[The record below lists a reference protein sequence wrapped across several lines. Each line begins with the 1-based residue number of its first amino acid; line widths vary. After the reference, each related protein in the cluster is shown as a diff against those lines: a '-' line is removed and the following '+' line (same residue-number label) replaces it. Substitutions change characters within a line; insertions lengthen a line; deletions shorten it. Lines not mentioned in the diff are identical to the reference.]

1 MNSPATPP
9 DPLFRAV
16 EFLRAA
22 PEPGWDAIAGRVV
35 SAVRR
40 TARPGGQPLLAQTP
54 ADSPGQ
60 GRIYVS
66 DHVLRSTL
74 AIELRQRY
82 LCAPTQIAFDI
93 DSQTDTL
100 RGVLIELTG
109 SYGTPLQELASH
121 IRATTLAVI
130 AELLGGSTA
139 DGRPIDVT
147 VTDVVTG
154 DPMGV

>member
-1 MNSPATPP
+1 MNSAPTPP
-9 DPLFRAV
+9 DPLFRAA

-22 PEPGWDAIAGRVV
+22 PEPGWDAIASRVI
-35 SAVRR
+35 SAVRK
-40 TARPGGQPLLAQTP
+40 TARPGGQPLIAQTP
-54 ADSPGQ
+54 ADSPGP

-74 AIELRQRY
+74 AIELRRRY
-82 LCAPTQIAFDI
+82 LCAPTHIAFDV
-93 DSQTDTL
+93 DTDTDTL

-121 IRATTLAVI
+121 IRATTLDVI
-130 AELLGGSTA
+130 AELLGHSTA

-147 VTDVVTG
+147 VTDVVSG
-154 DPMGV
+154 DPMDT